1 MLELTTY
8 IDYPGGFMNHTMIK
22 TVAGLSV
29 ILAST
34 FLLSACNTLQN
45 TESGI
50 KQTAY
55 GVDQT
60 VEGAAVGA
68 KQDIKAVTKK
78 STSKNQMMGDSNH
91 EPAG

>member
-1 MLELTTY
+1 
-8 IDYPGGFMNHTMIK
+8 MNHTMRK
-22 TVAGLSV
+22 TITGLSV

-34 FLLSACNTLQN
+34 LMLSACNTLQD
-45 TESGI
+45 TGDGI

-60 VEGAAVGA
+60 VEGAVVGA
-68 KQDIKAVTKK
+68 KQDIKTVTPK
-78 STSKNQMMGDSNH
+78 STSKNQMMGDANH

>member
-1 MLELTTY
+1 
-8 IDYPGGFMNHTMIK
+8 MNHTMRK
-22 TVAGLSV
+22 TITGLSV

-34 FLLSACNTLQN
+34 LILSACNTLQD
-45 TESGI
+45 TGDGL

-60 VEGAAVGA
+60 VEGAVVGA
-68 KQDIKAVTKK
+68 KNDVKAVTPK

>member
-1 MLELTTY
+1 
-8 IDYPGGFMNHTMIK
+8 MNHTMRK
-22 TVAGLSV
+22 TITGLSV

-34 FLLSACNTLQN
+34 LILSACNTLQD
-45 TESGI
+45 TGDGI

-60 VEGAAVGA
+60 VEGAV
-68 KQDIKAVTKK
+68 KDVKAVAQK